1 MSIQQSAQVAKP
13 ETLPEDLESPRSKL
27 VYMYLDVAGTATID
41 DLQASLDMRKIDLFS
56 VLNSLTGDDH
66 VELEDGTYT
75 VTA

>member
-13 ETLPEDLESPRSKL
+13 EILPEDLASPRSKL

-41 DLQASLDMRKIDLFS
+41 DLQASLDMRKIDLLS
-56 VLNSLTGDDH
+56 VLNSLTSNDH

-75 VTA
+75 VSA